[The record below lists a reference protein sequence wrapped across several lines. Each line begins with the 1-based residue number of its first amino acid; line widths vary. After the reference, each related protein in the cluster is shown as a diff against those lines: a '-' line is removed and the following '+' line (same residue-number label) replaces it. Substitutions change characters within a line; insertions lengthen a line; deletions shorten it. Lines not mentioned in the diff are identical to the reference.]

1 MESPDIGLSK
11 DPFTL
16 PVSLTEEEEDEELQ
30 QETEEVVQV
39 PPDLLKSYYFGCG
52 PFHPKWLQVFA
63 NKKFFTFLL
72 CLFAFLQGSIVSGGN
87 VINIIIK
94 Y

>member
-16 PVSLTEEEEDEELQ
+16 PVRLIEEEEDEELQ
-30 QETEEVVQV
+30 QETEEIVQV
-39 PPDLLKSYYFGCG
+39 PPDVLKLYYFGCG
-52 PFHPKWLQVFA
+52 SFHPKWLQILA

-72 CLFAFLQGSIVSGGN
+72 CLFAFLQGSIVSGVN
-87 VINIIIK
+87 VINVIMK
-94 Y
+94 C